1 MKQEMKHSLIGL
13 GLMLSVVFRV
23 AAVLLAVRYVGLSYD
38 LADAY
43 NDMLRLVQW
52 IMPDLL
58 WCVLWFFA
66 LPLVEAR
73 LVDWLED
80 EQADSP
86 LIVSGVSTAD
96 ERQK

>member
-1 MKQEMKHSLIGL
+1 MENQYRPGVDAL
-13 GLMLSVVFRV
+13 GGCSCGCG
-23 AAVLLAVRYVGLSYD
+23 A
-38 LADAY
+38 
-43 NDMLRLVQW
+43 

-86 LIVSGVSTAD
+86 LIVSGVPTAD
-96 ERQK
+96 EGQK